1 MTTEN
6 NFIYLTLALLLLL
19 FASAVVE
26 QYAGGYGQG
35 LITAA
40 TVLML
45 IIGVFSI
52 REERRWFHTG
62 VGFTAA
68 IVLVAIAD
76 NVLDFIGLGYIHL
89 LVMLGFFS
97 LTAWLAIQQVLS
109 ADTIYRNRIT
119 GAICF
124 YLLLGMIWAM
134 IYLLLM
140 RADPDSF
147 VGIASTEWQES
158 FLRMIY
164 FSYITLTTLGYGDI
178 SAALP
183 VSRFFVYLEA
193 IVGQFYL
200 AILVAS
206 LIGMRFSGSGD
217 KEGNIPHRHSGE
229 GRSPVSVRF

>member
-1 MTTEN
+1 MPNKITTEN
-6 NFIYLTLALLLLL
+6 SFIYLTLALLLLL

-35 LITAA
+35 LITAS

-52 REERRWFHTG
+52 RSERRWFNTG

-68 IVLVAIAD
+68 IVLIAVAENIMD
-76 NVLDFIGLGYIHL
+76 HVGLGYVHL
-89 LVMLGFFS
+89 LIMLGFFS

-109 ADTIYRNRIT
+109 ADTIYRNRIS

-124 YLLLGMIWAM
+124 YLLLGMI
-134 IYLLLM
+134 YLLLM
-140 RADPDSF
+140 RAEPDSF
-147 VGIASTEWQES
+147 AGIASTDWQES
-158 FLRMIY
+158 YLRMVY
-164 FSYITLTTLGYGDI
+164 FSFITLTTLGYGDI

-206 LIGMRFSGSGD
+206 LIGMRFSGSD
-217 KEGNIPHRHSGE
+217 NKE
-229 GRSPVSVRF
+229 

>member
-6 NFIYLTLALLLLL
+6 NFIYLTLVLLLLL

-26 QYAGGYGQG
+26 QYTQGVGQE
-35 LITAA
+35 LITAS

-45 IIGVFSI
+45 IVGVSSI
-52 REERRWFHTG
+52 RSERRWFHTG
-62 VGFTAA
+62 LGLVAA
-68 IVLVAIAD
+68 IVLIAIAGS
-76 NVLDFIGLGYIHL
+76 LLEFAGLAYLHL
-89 LVMLGFFS
+89 LIMLGFFS

-109 ADTIYRNRIT
+109 TDTIYGNRIT

-140 RADPDSF
+140 RAAPESF
-147 VGIASTEWQES
+147 NGVTSTNWQEN
-158 FLRMIY
+158 FPHMIY
-164 FSYITLTTLGYGDI
+164 FSFVTLTTLGYGDI
-178 SAALP
+178 SPLLP
-183 VSRFFVYLEA
+183 VPRFFVYLEA

-206 LIGMRFSGSGD
+206 LIGLRFSGSEN
-217 KEGNIPHRHSGE
+217 KE
-229 GRSPVSVRF
+229 

>member
-1 MTTEN
+1 MPNKMTTEN

-52 REERRWFHTG
+52 RSERHWFHTG
-62 VGFTAA
+62 LGFAA
-68 IVLVAIAD
+68 TIVLIAIMESILEYA
-76 NVLDFIGLGYIHL
+76 GLGYLHL

-109 ADTIYRNRIT
+109 ADTLYRNRIT

-140 RADPDSF
+140 RAEPDSF
-147 VGIASTEWQES
+147 AGIATTDWQDN

-183 VSRFFVYLEA
+183 VSRFFIYLEA
-193 IVGQFYL
+193 IAGQFYL

-206 LIGMRFSGSGD
+206 LIGMRFSSG
-217 KEGNIPHRHSGE
+217 GNKK
-229 GRSPVSVRF
+229 

>member
-6 NFIYLTLALLLLL
+6 NFIYLTLALLILL

-35 LITAA
+35 LITAS

-45 IIGVFSI
+45 IVGIFSI
-52 REERRWFHTG
+52 RSERRWFHTG
-62 VGFTAA
+62 LGLIST
-68 IVLVAIAD
+68 IVLVAIAESIMD
-76 NVLDFIGLGYIHL
+76 QAGLGHIHL
-89 LVMLGFFS
+89 LIMLGFFS

-109 ADTIYRNRIT
+109 VDTIYRNRIT

-124 YLLLGMIWAM
+124 YLLLGMIWAI

-140 RADPDSF
+140 RAEPGSF
-147 VGIASTEWQES
+147 AGISSTDWQES

-164 FSYITLTTLGYGDI
+164 FSFITLTTLGYGDI

-206 LIGMRFSGSGD
+206 LIGMRFSVSGN
-217 KEGNIPHRHSGE
+217 KE
-229 GRSPVSVRF
+229 

>member
-1 MTTEN
+1 MVISIMPNKMTTEN

-19 FASAVVE
+19 FASAVVA
-26 QYAGGYGQG
+26 QYAEGYGQG
-35 LITAA
+35 LITAS

-52 REERRWFHTG
+52 RSERRWFRTG
-62 VGFTAA
+62 VGFAA
-68 IVLVAIAD
+68 TIVLIAIAESIMEH
-76 NVLDFIGLGYIHL
+76 VGLGYLHL

-109 ADTIYRNRIT
+109 FDVVYRNRIT

-134 IYLLLM
+134 IYLILM
-140 RADPDSF
+140 RAAPDSF
-147 VGIASTEWQES
+147 SGIATTEWQEN
-158 FLRMIY
+158 FPHMIY
-164 FSYITLTTLGYGDI
+164 FSFVTLTTLGYGDI
-178 SAALP
+178 SPLLP
-183 VSRFFVYLEA
+183 VPRFFVYLEA

-206 LIGMRFSGSGD
+206 LVGMRFSVSGN
-217 KEGNIPHRHSGE
+217 KE
-229 GRSPVSVRF
+229 

>member
-1 MTTEN
+1 MPNKMTTEN

-52 REERRWFHTG
+52 RSERRWFRTG
-62 VGFTAA
+62 VGFAA
-68 IVLVAIAD
+68 TIVLISIVENILEY
-76 NVLDFIGLGYIHL
+76 VGLGYIHL

-109 ADTIYRNRIT
+109 ADTLYRNRIT

-140 RADPDSF
+140 RAEPDSF
-147 VGIASTEWQES
+147 AGIATTDWQDN

-183 VSRFFVYLEA
+183 VSRFFIYLEA
-193 IVGQFYL
+193 IAGQFYL

-206 LIGMRFSGSGD
+206 LIGMRFSSG
-217 KEGNIPHRHSGE
+217 GNKK
-229 GRSPVSVRF
+229 

>member
-1 MTTEN
+1 MPNKITTEN

-26 QYAGGYGQG
+26 QYAAGYGQE

-45 IIGVFSI
+45 VIGIFSI

-62 VGFTAA
+62 IGFATA
-68 IVLVAIAD
+68 IVLIAITENTME
-76 NVLDFIGLGYIHL
+76 NVGLGYIHL
-89 LVMLGFFS
+89 LIMLGFFS

-109 ADTIYRNRIT
+109 ADTLYRNRIT

-140 RADPDSF
+140 RAEPDSF
-147 VGIASTEWQES
+147 AGIATTEWQDN

-164 FSYITLTTLGYGDI
+164 FSFITLTTLGYGDI
-178 SAALP
+178 AAALP
-183 VSRFFVYLEA
+183 ISRFFVYLEA

-206 LIGMRFSGSGD
+206 LISIRFSVGGN
-217 KEGNIPHRHSGE
+217 KE
-229 GRSPVSVRF
+229 

>member
-1 MTTEN
+1 MPHTITTEN
-6 NFIYLTLALLLLL
+6 NFVYLTLALLILL
-19 FASAVVE
+19 FSSAVVE

-35 LITAA
+35 LITAS

-45 IIGVFSI
+45 IIGIFSI
-52 REERRWFHTG
+52 RSERRWFHTG
-62 VGFTAA
+62 LGFVAA
-68 IVLVAIAD
+68 IVVIAIAENIMD
-76 NVLDFIGLGYIHL
+76 QAGFGYIHL
-89 LVMLGFFS
+89 LIMLGFFS

-109 ADTIYRNRIT
+109 VDTIYRNRIT

-140 RADPDSF
+140 RAEPGSF
-147 VGIASTEWQES
+147 AGIASTDWQEG

-164 FSYITLTTLGYGDI
+164 FSFITLTTLGYGDI

-206 LIGMRFSGSGD
+206 LIGMRFSGNGN
-217 KEGNIPHRHSGE
+217 KE
-229 GRSPVSVRF
+229 

>member
-1 MTTEN
+1 MPNKMTTEN
-6 NFIYLTLALLLLL
+6 NFIYLTLALLFLL

-35 LITAA
+35 LITAS
-40 TVLML
+40 TMLML

-52 REERRWFHTG
+52 RSKRHWFHTG
-62 VGFTAA
+62 LGFVVA
-68 IVLVAIAD
+68 IVLIAIAESILED
-76 NVLDFIGLGYIHL
+76 AGLGYLHL
-89 LVMLGFFS
+89 LIMLGFFS

-109 ADTIYRNRIT
+109 TDTLYRNRIT

-140 RADPDSF
+140 RAAPGSF
-147 VGIASTEWQES
+147 SGVASTEWQGN
-158 FLRMIY
+158 FPHMIY
-164 FSYITLTTLGYGDI
+164 FSFVTLTTLGYGDI
-178 SAALP
+178 SPLLP

-193 IVGQFYL
+193 VIGQFYL

-206 LIGMRFSGSGD
+206 LVGMRFSGSGN
-217 KEGNIPHRHSGE
+217 KE
-229 GRSPVSVRF
+229 